1 MLLDW
6 GGVDIAG
13 ILGERTGLPVHLG
26 NDATLG
32 ALAEWRLGAGRPS
45 TTSST

>member
-13 ILGERTGLPVHLG
+13 ILGRRTGLPVHLG
-26 NDATLG
+26 NDATLAPWPSG
-32 ALAEWRLGAGRPS
+32 AWAPAPGS